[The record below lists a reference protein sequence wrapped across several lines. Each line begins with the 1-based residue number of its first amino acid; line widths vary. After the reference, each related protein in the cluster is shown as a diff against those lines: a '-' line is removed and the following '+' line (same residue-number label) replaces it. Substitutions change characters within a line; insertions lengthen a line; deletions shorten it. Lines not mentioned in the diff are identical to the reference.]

1 MKTRKLFSR
10 IMAGV
15 IAMILVLGMNMT
27 ALADSTLTVNGTKAG
42 GGDVTAYKLFDRTE
56 QTVGD
61 KKAVA
66 YTLNSKYAEF
76 FTQEVKACE
85 GKDGDALSEAAY
97 TYVAGLAGDE
107 KKADLSKFAADM
119 WKWISERNIVADKTV
134 QAAATETTM
143 TLGAGYYLIFPAGA
157 ATLKDGH
164 NSPAILQD
172 VDGTAA
178 VTVTLKSEYPTVA
191 KKIIPTTP
199 NTSGGITVDAIVD
212 GTWEG
217 NHQMELDDPIDGED
231 NIAPYEAEDE
241 KAASNAA
248 IGDSVTYQLKSKVPD
263 MSGYQDYTFKFED
276 TLSKGLDLKEVVSVQ
291 VGNTKLTAKNSA
303 INNTYALTYDKDTHI
318 LTVTFNNFFESF
330 KNRVGDEITVVY
342 TAALNEKA
350 VVGTNPNTNT
360 VKVEYSNNP
369 KGDGKGTSEETE
381 AKVYTFEFGIFKY
394 SLNADGED
402 IASNR
407 NSLANAQFKLY
418 ADEGHT
424 TEIKL
429 VEEKGE
435 ATGETTGKVYRKA
448 KDATEKVVDH
458 IETGVTGKVTI
469 KGLKEG
475 IYYLAETKAPD
486 GFNKLVGD
494 IKVEISNPTYDT
506 ADTTKLIS
514 YDVTYTMPGKTDGTK
529 VTVSADANLAEIP
542 VLNKAGSVL
551 PSTGGMGTVV
561 FTIAGAAIIA
571 IMLVS
576 SLVSKKRKR
585 SE

>member
-27 ALADSTLTVNGTKAG
+27 ALANSTLTVNGTKAG

-61 KKAVA
+61 DKKAVA
-66 YTLNSKYAEF
+66 YTLNSKYEGF
-76 FTQEVKACE
+76 FTQTGKAGE
-85 GKDGDALSEAAY
+85 GKTGDALSEAAY

-119 WKWISERNIVADKTV
+119 WKWISAKTIEADVTAP
-134 QAAATETTM
+134 AAANKTTM

-248 IGDSVTYQLKSKVPD
+248 IGDIVTYQLKSKVPD

-291 VGNTKLTAKNSA
+291 VGNTKLTAKKSG
-303 INNTYALTYDKDTHI
+303 INTYALTYDKDTHI
-318 LTVTFNNFFESF
+318 LTVTFNNFLDSF
-330 KNRVGDEITVVY
+330 TEHVGKEITVVY

-407 NSLANAQFKLY
+407 NPLAHAQFKLY
-418 ADEGHT
+418 ADEEHN

-429 VEEKGE
+429 VEE
-435 ATGETTGKVYRKA
+435 TGKVYRKA
-448 KDATEKVVDH
+448 KDATETAAEY
-458 IETGVTGKVTI
+458 IETGETGKVTI

-475 IYYLAETKAPD
+475 TYYLAETKAPD

-494 IKVEISNPTYDT
+494 IKVEINHLVYDD
-506 ADTTKLIS
+506 ADATQLNS
-514 YDVTYTMPGKTDGTK
+514 YDVTYTMPGKTDSTK

>member
-27 ALADSTLTVNGTKAG
+27 ALANSTLTVNGTKAG

-61 KKAVA
+61 DKKAVA
-66 YTLNSKYAEF
+66 YTLNSKYEGF
-76 FTQEVKACE
+76 FTQTGKAGE
-85 GKDGDALSEAAY
+85 GKTGDALSEAAY

-119 WKWISERNIVADKTV
+119 WKWISAKTIEADVTAP
-134 QAAATETTM
+134 AAANKTTM

-248 IGDSVTYQLKSKVPD
+248 IGDIVTYQLKSKVPD

-276 TLSKGLDLKEVVSVQ
+276 
-291 VGNTKLTAKNSA
+291 
-303 INNTYALTYDKDTHI
+303 
-318 LTVTFNNFFESF
+318 
-330 KNRVGDEITVVY
+330 
-342 TAALNEKA
+342 
-350 VVGTNPNTNT
+350 
-360 VKVEYSNNP
+360 
-369 KGDGKGTSEETE
+369 
-381 AKVYTFEFGIFKY
+381 
-394 SLNADGED
+394 
-402 IASNR
+402 
-407 NSLANAQFKLY
+407 
-418 ADEGHT
+418 
-424 TEIKL
+424 KL
-429 VEEKGE
+429 VDCLEKCLIC
-435 ATGETTGKVYRKA
+435 R
-448 KDATEKVVDH
+448 H
-458 IETGVTGKVTI
+458 IRR
-469 KGLKEG
+469 
-475 IYYLAETKAPD
+475 
-486 GFNKLVGD
+486 F
-494 IKVEISNPTYDT
+494 
-506 ADTTKLIS
+506 AD
-514 YDVTYTMPGKTDGTK
+514 
-529 VTVSADANLAEIP
+529 
-542 VLNKAGSVL
+542 
-551 PSTGGMGTVV
+551 
-561 FTIAGAAIIA
+561 
-571 IMLVS
+571 
-576 SLVSKKRKR
+576 
-585 SE
+585 

>member
-248 IGDSVTYQLKSKVPD
+248 IGDIVTYQLKSKVPD

>member
-1 MKTRKLFSR
+1 
-10 IMAGV
+10 MAH
-15 IAMILVLGMNMT
+15 
-27 ALADSTLTVNGTKAG
+27 
-42 GGDVTAYKLFDRTE
+42 
-56 QTVGD
+56 VG
-61 KKAVA
+61 
-66 YTLNSKYAEF
+66 E
-76 FTQEVKACE
+76 
-85 GKDGDALSEAAY
+85 
-97 TYVAGLAGDE
+97 
-107 KKADLSKFAADM
+107 
-119 WKWISERNIVADKTV
+119 
-134 QAAATETTM
+134 
-143 TLGAGYYLIFPAGA
+143 
-157 ATLKDGH
+157 
-164 NSPAILQD
+164 
-172 VDGTAA
+172 
-178 VTVTLKSEYPTVA
+178 
-191 KKIIPTTP
+191 
-199 NTSGGITVDAIVD
+199 
-212 GTWEG
+212 
-217 NHQMELDDPIDGED
+217 
-231 NIAPYEAEDE
+231 
-241 KAASNAA
+241 
-248 IGDSVTYQLKSKVPD
+248 
-263 MSGYQDYTFKFED
+263 
-276 TLSKGLDLKEVVSVQ
+276 
-291 VGNTKLTAKNSA
+291 
-303 INNTYALTYDKDTHI
+303 
-318 LTVTFNNFFESF
+318 
-330 KNRVGDEITVVY
+330 EITVVY
-342 TAALNEKA
+342 TAVLNKDA
-350 VVGTNPNTNT
+350 VVGTEPNTNK
-360 VKVEYSNNP
+360 VKVEYSNDP
-369 KGDGKGTSEETE
+369 KGDGKGTSEETK
-381 AKVYTFEFGIFKY
+381 ANVYTFEFGIFKY